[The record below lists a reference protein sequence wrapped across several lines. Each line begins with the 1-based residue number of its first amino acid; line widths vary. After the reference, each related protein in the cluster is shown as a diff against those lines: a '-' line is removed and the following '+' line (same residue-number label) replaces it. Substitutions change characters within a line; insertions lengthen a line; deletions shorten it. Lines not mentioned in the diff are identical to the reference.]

1 MATILM
7 MSPKWVTLGLLK
19 IVITSQLLSMTT
31 PTKFSLALKL
41 ETTHKPATNQS
52 QTSQIT
58 DKPPKNQPVISRKSA
73 FHVTK
78 NFRNNGKHVLN
89 L

>member
-41 ETTHKPATNQS
+41 ETTHKPATNQ
-52 QTSQIT
+52 
-58 DKPPKNQPVISRKSA
+58 
-73 FHVTK
+73 
-78 NFRNNGKHVLN
+78 
-89 L
+89 